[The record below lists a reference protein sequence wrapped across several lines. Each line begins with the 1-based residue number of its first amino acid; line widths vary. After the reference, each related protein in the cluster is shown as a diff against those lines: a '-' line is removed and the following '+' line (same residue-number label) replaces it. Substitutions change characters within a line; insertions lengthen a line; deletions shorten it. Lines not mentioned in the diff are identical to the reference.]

1 MKKFFLVLTLSF
13 LLTATVFSQ
22 FEAGQSELGGS
33 LGLGST
39 TYESSSGNFS
49 SSSSYNF
56 FMLSM
61 LYSYYLIDAFSLEPH
76 FTLYAI
82 EKSKPTFLL
91 LLNLSYTLK
100 IPGFFLFPYA
110 ILGYGLSNGMSNNIP
125 SMLFR
130 NSDKF
135 DIGVLNIGAGIK
147 TMIGNS
153 GIIRAELNYRS
164 FNKSDSEGNFTSSYK
179 HNIISIL
186 IGLSI
191 LLR

>member
-1 MKKFFLVLTLSF
+1 MKKVLLVLAISL
-13 LLTATVFSQ
+13 LLTVPSFSQ
-22 FEAGQSELGGS
+22 FDAGESELGGS

-39 TYESSSGNFS
+39 TYESTYRNFS

-61 LYSYYLIDAFSLEPH
+61 LYSYYVIGGFSLEPH
-76 FTLYAI
+76 LIFYAI
-82 EKSKPTFLL
+82 EKSNPTFLF
-91 LLNLSYTLK
+91 LLNLSYTLT
-100 IPGFFLFPYA
+100 IPSFFLFPYGM
-110 ILGYGLSNGMSNNIP
+110 IGYGLSNGMSNNMP
-125 SMLFR
+125 YMLFR

-135 DIGVLNIGAGIK
+135 DIGLLNIGAGVK

-164 FNKSDSEGNFTSSYK
+164 FNKSDSEGNFNASYK

-186 IGLSI
+186 IGFS
-191 LLR
+191 LLLK